1 MNGKSYTKNVSV
13 TVNQFKT
20 AKDYVAANVEVTYP
34 DGKVWVPEGFRIS
47 TDAAETVQGGVVIE
61 DKDGNQ
67 FVWVPVATLADYK
80 RTWYT
85 G

>member
-34 DGKVWVPEGFRIS
+34 DGKKYGF
-47 TDAAETVQGGVVIE
+47 Q
-61 DKDGNQ
+61 KDLRLQ
-67 FVWVPVATLADYK
+67 MIQLQQYK
-80 RTWYT
+80 VE
-85 G
+85 